1 MERIPMTKDGL
12 EKLREELTQ
21 LVNVERPKNIRAIQE
36 ARSHGDIAENSEYH
50 AAKERQAF
58 LEGKINELESV
69 INRSEVIEVD
79 DGPAD
84 RIVFGRTVLLYNIQT
99 DEEVMYQLVGPYE
112 ADPERGRISVKAP
125 LGGALIGRTKGDE
138 VKVNTPKG
146 LQEFEILEIR

>member
-1 MERIPMTKDGL
+1 MERIPMTKEGL

-99 DEEVMYQLVGPYE
+99 DEEVTYQLVGPYE